1 MSELCTR
8 CGVALTNDNWGAS
21 RRSRGTHMCKA
32 CDVAKVLKW
41 KKENPTKYK
50 EGVARSRAKRGGLS
64 MSENKTC
71 SMYLGV
77 HIAEHVLSKVFKNV
91 TRMPNGNQGYD
102 FICNKG
108 MKIDVKSSTLRISKI
123 RAPLWFFNINR
134 NKVADYF
141 LCLAFDN
148 RESLTPLHLWLV
160 PAKAVS
166 HMHLA
171 TISTTTVD
179 RWNKYKL
186 DINKVISCCDTLQ
199 DRVKTQI

>member
-1 MSELCTR
+1 
-8 CGVALTNDNWGAS
+8 
-21 RRSRGTHMCKA
+21 MCKA

-41 KKENPTKYK
+41 KKENPGKHRS
-50 EGVARSRAKRGGLS
+50 GMAHSRAKKGGLP

-77 HIAEHVLSKVFKNV
+77 HIAEQVLSKVFKNV
-91 TRMPNGNQGYD
+91 QTMPTGNKGYD

-108 MKIDVKSSTLRISKI
+108 KKIDVKSSTMRISKI

-148 RESLTPLHLWLV
+148 RKSLTPLHLWLIPGNV
-160 PAKAVS
+160 VNYKHSISISVT
-166 HMHLA
+166 
-171 TISTTTVD
+171 TID
-179 RWNKYKL
+179 KWNEHKL
-186 DINKVISCCDTLQ
+186 DINKVITCCDAMQ
-199 DRVKTQI
+199 DRVRTQI